1 MGDYTREIRNLIG
14 NRPFI
19 LVGST
24 VIVKNK
30 EGKILLQHRSDTYE
44 WGLPGGAMEP
54 GENLEE
60 TAKRELFEETGLV
73 AEIYEHI
80 DTLSGKELYF
90 KYPNG
95 DEVYNVIALFIA
107 SEISGDLKA
116 NDGES
121 IDLKF
126 FSKEEIPNN
135 LDERARIIMEK
146 HLK

>member
-1 MGDYTREIRNLIG
+1 MG
-14 NRPFI
+14 NRLFI

-24 VIVKNK
+24 IIVKDH
-30 EGKILLQHRSDTYE
+30 EDKILLQHRSDTHE
-44 WGLPGGAMEP
+44 WGLPGGAMDP
-54 GENLEE
+54 GESLEE

-73 AEIYEHI
+73 AKKYKHI

-107 SEISGDLKA
+107 SEISGELKA

-121 IDLKF
+121 LDLRF
-126 FSKEEIPNN
+126 FSTEEIPNN
-135 LDERARIIMEK
+135 LDERARIIIEK
-146 HLK
+146 HLKQGAE